1 MTFIAKLK
9 KRFYFVAA
17 RYFRFFANFVLKRWQ
32 PRVIAVTGSVG
43 KTTLLHLIEHQLG
56 PKAYYSHDANS
67 AFGICFNLVG
77 LKGITGSQLR
87 WLYLFLAV
95 PIRALFY
102 RHKEEFYVVEI
113 DGERPYETEFLA
125 SWLRPEVTL
134 WVSLGLSHAVQ
145 FEQEVKNGKFD
156 THEEAIAAEF
166 ATLPKYTTK
175 QVYIDG
181 DSELMRLATKNIQ
194 AKVLTFRKTDIKKY
208 IVYPTYTDF
217 TFGSTTFHFNHPMPR
232 DVSIQLLMLKEL
244 MSYLKLP
251 LRPDF
256 SDLTLPPGRNSHFIG
271 KKGINIIDSSYNAH
285 LISMQSILDMTK
297 RLHAKPKWLIIGD
310 MVEQGS
316 LEAEE
321 HRKLADLIADTK
333 PEEVILI
340 GRRTKKYTAP
350 RLKELGISAKTTLD
364 PKRALT
370 YIENNITGKETL
382 IFKGS
387 QYLEWI
393 IEKLLQDP
401 SDAARL
407 PRREPAAR
415 NRRAKWGLK

>member
-1 MTFIAKLK
+1 MTFIAKFK

-17 RYFRFFANFVLKRWQ
+17 RYFRFFANFVLKRWR

-56 PKAYYSHDANS
+56 PRAYYSHDANS

-87 WLYLFLAV
+87 WLYLFIAV

-125 SWLRPEVTL
+125 SWLRPEGDTL
-134 WVSLGLSHAVQ
+134 GFARPSHAVQ

-208 IVYPTYTDF
+208 IVYPPTPL
-217 TFGSTTFHFNHPMPR
+217 HFWQYH
-232 DVSIQLLMLKEL
+232 
-244 MSYLKLP
+244 
-251 LRPDF
+251 F
-256 SDLTLPPGRNSHFIG
+256 SL
-271 KKGINIIDSSYNAH
+271 
-285 LISMQSILDMTK
+285 
-297 RLHAKPKWLIIGD
+297 
-310 MVEQGS
+310 
-316 LEAEE
+316 
-321 HRKLADLIADTK
+321 
-333 PEEVILI
+333 
-340 GRRTKKYTAP
+340 
-350 RLKELGISAKTTLD
+350 
-364 PKRALT
+364 
-370 YIENNITGKETL
+370 
-382 IFKGS
+382 
-387 QYLEWI
+387 
-393 IEKLLQDP
+393 
-401 SDAARL
+401 
-407 PRREPAAR
+407 
-415 NRRAKWGLK
+415 